1 MAFKGETDENA
12 GIAGRM
18 RVLNQKFDHPIDKE
32 SRRSK
37 INEPEKISSLVVLQL
52 AFQSLGVVYGDLST
66 SPLYVFN
73 NTFPDGI
80 DEPEDLLGALS
91 LIIYSLTLIPLLKYV
106 FIVCRAN
113 DNGQGGTFALYSL
126 LCRHVNIKSIPN
138 QDQTDEA
145 LTTYSTSPCCK
156 ESIAGR
162 TKTWLESQ
170 RYMKQLLIIL
180 VIIGSCM
187 VIGDGILTP
196 AISVLSAVGGI
207 KLQNRNISDEV
218 VVIVAVMIL
227 VGLFSMQHYG
237 TDKVS
242 WLFAPIIFL
251 WLLLIGG
258 IGIFNIWKYD
268 VAALKAYSPV
278 YMYRYFKRGGKR
290 AWTSLGGILLSIT
303 GTEALF
309 AELSYF
315 RVSSIQI
322 AFTVI
327 VFPCLLL
334 AYTGQ
339 VAYLLENSEHV
350 VGAFYHSIPDRIYWP
365 MFIIATGA
373 AVVASQ
379 STITATFSLIKQA
392 VALGCF
398 PRVKV
403 VHTSK
408 KFGGQIYIPDINWIL
423 LVLCIAVTAGFKK
436 QSEIGNALGT
446 AVVMVMLVTTFL
458 TILIMIL
465 IWHWHWVLIMI
476 FTVLSIIVE
485 AAYLF
490 SVLFKVDQGG
500 WVPLVIAAALFIIMG
515 AWHYGKVKHY
525 QFELHSMVSLAWI
538 LSLGPSLGLVRV
550 PGVGL
555 VYTELASGVPH
566 IFSHLITNLPA
577 IHSVVIFVCLKYLPV
592 YTVPQRERFHVTRIG
607 PKNLRMFRCV
617 ARYGYKD
624 LHKKDDDFEKNL
636 FDNLFKFVRLE
647 YLMEA
652 GSESDGCSSG
662 DQQIEHS
669 MDSHPSNN
677 DFAVSSC
684 VDTAISSVDSLRSSR
699 EKGQQSE
706 INEIEFL
713 SKCREAGTVHILG
726 NTAVHARTDSRLFKR
741 ITIDCVYAFLRKICR
756 GNSAIFHVPHE
767 SLLNVGQRIY
777 V

>member
-1 MAFKGETDENA
+1 M
-12 GIAGRM
+12 GRM
-18 RVLNQKFDHPIDKE
+18 WVSNQNLDQPIGEE

-73 NTFPDGI
+73 NTFPEGI

-91 LIIYSLTLIPLLKYV
+91 VIIYSLTLIPLLKYV

-145 LTTYSTSPCCK
+145 LTTYSTSSCCK

-162 TKTWLESQ
+162 TKKWLEGQ
-170 RYMKQLLIIL
+170 RYVKQLLIIL

-242 WLFAPIIFL
+242 WLFAPVIFL

-350 VGAFYHSIPDRIYWP
+350 VGAFYHSIPDRTYWP

-465 IWHWHWVLIMI
+465 IWHWHWVLVMI

-515 AWHYGKVKHY
+515 AWHYGTVKRYH
-525 QFELHSMVSLAWI
+525 FELHSMVSLAWI

-592 YTVPQRERFHVTRIG
+592 YTVPERERFHVTRIG

-636 FDNLFKFVRLE
+636 FHNLFKFVRLE

-652 GSESDGCSSG
+652 GSESDGYSSG

-677 DFAVSSC
+677 DYAVSSC
-684 VDTAISSVDSLRSSR
+684 VDTTISSVDSLRSSR
-699 EKGQQSE
+699 ERGQQSE

-713 SKCREAGTVHILG
+713 SKCREAGAVHILG

-741 ITIDCVYAFLRKICR
+741 ITIDYVYAFLRKICR